1 VKKGEFVV
9 LGALATLA
17 MLIAG
22 CGGGGGDTTMTLTKA
37 AFIKQGDAICKKG
50 NVASG
55 PEIEKFTKENGFTLE
70 KASEDQAE
78 EVVTEVLVPN
88 LQRQTEEL
96 DALGAPEGDEG
107 EIDALIASLNEATSE
122 LEKDPSKYFEAN
134 ALAKPIRLENAYGFK
149 ICGGG

>member
-1 VKKGEFVV
+1 MKKGELVV

-22 CGGGGGDTTMTLTKA
+22 CGGGGDDTTVTLTKV

-50 NVASG
+50 NAASG

-96 DALGAPEGDEG
+96 DALGAPAGDED
-107 EIDALIASLNEATSE
+107 EIDALVASLNEATSE
-122 LEKDPSKYFEAN
+122 LEKDPSKYFEEN